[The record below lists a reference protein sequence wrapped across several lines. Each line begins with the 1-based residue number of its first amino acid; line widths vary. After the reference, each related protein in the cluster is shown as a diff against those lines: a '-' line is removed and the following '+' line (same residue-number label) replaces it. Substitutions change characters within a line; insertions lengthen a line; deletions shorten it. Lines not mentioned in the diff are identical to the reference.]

1 MYSNKYDFDFA
12 YDWLLNK
19 QALKYEVAPSRN
31 PNIHLDKDD
40 EFIQYLE
47 QAIFPYVDADEIN
60 TKY

>member
-40 EFIQYLE
+40 EFI
-47 QAIFPYVDADEIN
+47 
-60 TKY
+60 